1 MLIATNFNTRKNC
14 GFIQL
19 HFTKCN
25 WLQQR
30 KYDTRVYYIERFMH
44 ILIFHMNSDINV
56 HLSRFISYGRK
67 STKRGEDG
75 KGKKVF
81 VVEHCH
87 RAKREKTRFKI
98 LLKSLTTRYVRE
110 NLNEYLWNYVTL
122 LPYLEMIWDVLIFFE
137 ILWDALRRYE
147 TLWGALRHWETL

>member
-87 RAKREKTRFKI
+87 RAKREKNQIQKYIRIWKYI
-98 LLKSLTTRYVRE
+98 HYLLSIFDIHYTITKGSRNWRK
-110 NLNEYLWNYVTL
+110 
-122 LPYLEMIWDVLIFFE
+122 LIISWTHTEFQ
-137 ILWDALRRYE
+137 
-147 TLWGALRHWETL
+147 